1 MPTGVPIRVDCPGIV
16 SEMSIDIYIY
26 IYIYIYKECV
36 FRDLSIDTENEF
48 VTYTL
53 YPAHSLFTCK

>member
-16 SEMSIDIYIY
+16 SEMSIDIYV
-26 IYIYIYKECV
+26 YIYKKCV

-48 VTYTL
+48 VAYTL
-53 YPAHSLFTCK
+53 YPAHSLFTYK